1 MLAIRKGNY
10 VNYDNFF
17 QIPNCGIIIISS
29 NFFQYS
35 FAVWGKVRNFAG
47 MNIKQEFGKW
57 FLDVAKYVLT
67 AMLLTAMIDGLSQ
80 IWLICVSAAVTMLC
94 LIFGAVLIRKG
105 KDEEDRR
112 ELNRQR
118 HREKLKHG
126 GK

>member
-1 MLAIRKGNY
+1 
-10 VNYDNFF
+10 
-17 QIPNCGIIIISS
+17 
-29 NFFQYS
+29 
-35 FAVWGKVRNFAG
+35 

-80 IWLICVSAAVTMLC
+80 MWLICVSAAVTMLC

-118 HREKLKHG
+118 HRNKLKHG